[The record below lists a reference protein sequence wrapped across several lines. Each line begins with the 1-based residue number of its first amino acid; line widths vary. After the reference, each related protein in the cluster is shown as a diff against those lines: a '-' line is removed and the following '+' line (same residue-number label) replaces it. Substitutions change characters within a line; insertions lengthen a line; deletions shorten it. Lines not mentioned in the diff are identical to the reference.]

1 MLDAH
6 SCSFA
11 LGRKG
16 IWFIIQVDD
25 KIDKQEAGVEMGTR
39 IATMSWQ
46 TVVFSSAVKE
56 HEFDSL
62 QMLFGKM
69 HVLRIQPSEDGSKQL
84 QVLLEDSS
92 QIDQLSSL
100 FERGLV
106 DIRLRASIEAQSGH
120 QINALVES
128 VLLRAADQK

>member
-1 MLDAH
+1 
-6 SCSFA
+6 
-11 LGRKG
+11 
-16 IWFIIQVDD
+16 
-25 KIDKQEAGVEMGTR
+25 
-39 IATMSWQ
+39 MSWQ